1 MTIGDITL
9 SFDNGPTVEVTPL
22 VLDVLAR
29 QQIKASFFVL
39 GKNLQ
44 TPQTQ
49 ALMHRAAGEHDLR
62 LQGLAVAGDAHLL
75 QYFAQRVFGGPVDH
89 HPHRAVTIVLANERD
104 AAREMRVVQRGQRH
118 QQLVGQR

>member
-49 ALMHRAAGEHDLR
+49 ALMRRAD
-62 LQGLAVAGDAHLL
+62 
-75 QYFAQRVFGGPVDH
+75 
-89 HPHRAVTIVLANERD
+89 
-104 AAREMRVVQRGQRH
+104 
-118 QQLVGQR
+118 